1 MRYSYYLIWESGTG
15 YCDGEWFHLIS
26 PTDVYGFTIER
37 RLRVLDYRICMK
49 QHLLAKTL
57 VLSSELIKNIG
68 QRGGVAKL
76 TSQALD
82 RASWWTKCFVFH
94 FSGDTTPQFLK
105 TLSVY
110 FFWPVKGQHE
120 RIRASKFL
128 WQLLGHEWDQGQ
140 WMRNCVCLD
149 IMCKIDQE
157 WRIGGMD
164 KLPLRN
170 SALYLHDF
178 GFQVKQ
184 GSHWQGWAVPPGRFN
199 AGQVSSFL
207 FLFIYFFKAK
217 SAGIKR
223 EVADSIPGHNITSH
237 SSRMWSENDW
247 WGRLWL
253 CLASPFAL
261 QWKHFIILS
270 VIKILYDVK
279 IKNINNASVLLYY
292 FLSEYLNFILVSHN
306 IRTNY
311 WKNIYILLQAR

>member
-1 MRYSYYLIWESGTG
+1 M
-15 YCDGEWFHLIS
+15 
-26 PTDVYGFTIER
+26 
-37 RLRVLDYRICMK
+37 
-49 QHLLAKTL
+49 
-57 VLSSELIKNIG
+57 
-68 QRGGVAKL
+68 AKL
-76 TSQALD
+76 TSQALGLRD
-82 RASWWTKCFVFH
+82 EPNVLYSTSPQTKH
-94 FSGDTTPQFLK
+94 HSFLK
-105 TLSVY
+105 PFRCI

-128 WQLLGHEWDQGQ
+128 WQLLGHEWGQGQ

-149 IMCKIDQE
+149 IMCKICQE

-184 GSHWQGWAVPPGRFN
+184 GSRWQEWAVPPGRFN

-237 SSRMWSENDW
+237 SSRIWSENDW
-247 WGRLWL
+247 RGRLWL

-261 QWKHFIILS
+261 QWKHFIIFS

-279 IKNINNASVLLYY
+279 IKNINNAIVYY
-292 FLSEYLNFILVSHN
+292 YIIFYLNISTSPLFL
-306 IRTNY
+306 T
-311 WKNIYILLQAR
+311 IYAPIIEKKIILLQAR

>member
-1 MRYSYYLIWESGTG
+1 MVPSYPFDSCLRLHYWAKVACTWLSNMYEVAFTCKNFDFIQWVDKEHWTTWGSG
-15 YCDGEWFHLIS
+15 EA
-26 PTDVYGFTIER
+26 DV
-37 RLRVLDYRICMK
+37 
-49 QHLLAKTL
+49 
-57 VLSSELIKNIG
+57 SSA
-68 QRGGVAKL
+68 RP
-76 TSQALD
+76 
-82 RASWWTKCFVFH
+82 SWWTKCFVFH
-94 FSGDTTPQFLK
+94 FSADTTPQFLK

-149 IMCKIDQE
+149 IMCKICQE

-184 GSHWQGWAVPPGRFN
+184 GSHWQGWAIPPGRFN

-237 SSRMWSENDW
+237 SSRILSENDW
-247 WGRLWL
+247 RGRLWL
-253 CLASPFAL
+253 CLASPFPL
-261 QWKHFIILS
+261 QWKHFIIFS

-279 IKNINNASVLLYY
+279 IKNINNAIVYY
-292 FLSEYLNFILVSHN
+292 YIIFYLNISTSPLFL
-306 IRTNY
+306 T
-311 WKNIYILLQAR
+311 IYAPIIILLQLFFYKPGKVILI